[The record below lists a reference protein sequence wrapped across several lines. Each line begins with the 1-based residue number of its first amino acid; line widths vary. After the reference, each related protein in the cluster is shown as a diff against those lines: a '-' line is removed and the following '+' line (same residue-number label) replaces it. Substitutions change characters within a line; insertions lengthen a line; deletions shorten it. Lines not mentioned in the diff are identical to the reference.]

1 MKHCINYIL
10 ALLFPVLLSCSS
22 ASDETVVKPIEP
34 PQPTP
39 VDPLQ
44 PTPDVTPPAS
54 TKWTFYYALPT
65 KDEGETRAVGSD
77 IQFDQLD
84 ASNRVGLFC
93 LKSNGTF
100 YFDNLKYKGSSDGT
114 LVPDEGVE
122 APNKYSGQCKIIACA
137 PYSEDFKS
145 LPENI
150 TFPVQLDQTTS
161 EGLIASDLLWAEA
174 DADALLDNIEIEF
187 QRIFPRWVLTVTIGG
202 GLRPEDFQGA
212 TLAIYNVKKQIA
224 FNAKTG
230 QTEGNPTKSSII
242 QFLKIADDNAASSFT
257 GTVLLPPQNS
267 KSCYLQVV
275 FKDGVE
281 LYFNFDPTVF
291 QQGKRYYSD
300 IQLTGYPN
308 DIKANI
314 KSWEEENHEGYIRQE

>member
-1 MKHCINYIL
+1 MKHHVNLLY
-10 ALLFPVLLSCSS
+10 ALLFPLFLSCSS
-22 ASDETVVKPIEP
+22 TSDETIVPPIDP
-34 PQPTP
+34 PS
-39 VDPLQ
+39 

-54 TKWTFYYALPT
+54 TKWTFNYSLPT
-65 KDEGETRAVGSD
+65 QETTATRAIGSD
-77 IQFDQLD
+77 IQFTQLD

-100 YFDNLKYKGSSDGT
+100 YFDNLKYKDGADGR
-114 LVPDEGVE
+114 LVPDEGVD

-137 PYSEDFKS
+137 PYSDAFKS

-150 TFPVQLDQTTS
+150 TFPVQLDQTTT
-161 EGLIASDLLWAEA
+161 EGLIASDLLWSEAEVDDQA
-174 DADALLDNIEIEF
+174 DNVELEF
-187 QRIFPRWVLTVTIGG
+187 QRVFPRWVLTVSIGG
-202 GLRPEDFQGA
+202 GLQPEDFQGT
-212 TLAIYNVKKQIA
+212 TLAVYKVLTQIG

-230 QTEGNPTKSSII
+230 QTDSNATEQANIS
-242 QFLKIADDNAASSFT
+242 FLKIADDNTSSTFV
-257 GTVLLPPQNS
+257 GTVIIPPQ
-267 KSCYLQVV
+267 KRDACYLQII
-275 FKDGVE
+275 FKDGVKR
-281 LYFNFDPTVF
+281 YFKFDPTVF